1 MGIGLRGDDWWVDI
15 FSTKSMLHV
24 VVVVVLSLIDSY
36 LFVWLKINVHLSL
49 VNQIDISIKQV
60 PSKVIH

>member
-15 FSTKSMLHV
+15 FSTKSMLH

-60 PSKVIH
+60 PSQVIH